1 MVSVQSLGSTNI
13 ENSYTD
19 ILATKGTMSCL
30 IANIKPFIFFWSA
43 MTSEAKDATMR
54 VSGDYYMRGTVKGKQ
69 SIPRVCV
76 WGGGGTNGTQGEL
89 VSTLEEFQLS

>member
-1 MVSVQSLGSTNI
+1 MIAVQSLESTNI

-19 ILATKGTMSCL
+19 VLATKGIMSCL
-30 IANIKPFIFFWSA
+30 IPNIKPFIFFWSA

-69 SIPRVCV
+69 SLPRR
-76 WGGGGTNGTQGEL
+76 GGGKGGRTNGIQGEL
-89 VSTLEEFQLS
+89 ASTLEEFQLS